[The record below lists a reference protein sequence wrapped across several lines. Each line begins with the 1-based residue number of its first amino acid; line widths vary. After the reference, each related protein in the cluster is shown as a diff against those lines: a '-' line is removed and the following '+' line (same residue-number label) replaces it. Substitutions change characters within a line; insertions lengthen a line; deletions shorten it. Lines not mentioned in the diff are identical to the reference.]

1 MNKTQTPIP
10 VSRVSD
16 CDPRVQLAT
25 ERTLLAWV
33 RTGLALMAF
42 GFMVARFGLILQ
54 SLGIKTDSLTTLFA
68 SAIGIFMVLLGSI
81 ANAGASV
88 HYRNYF
94 RNLIGDNKDPFT
106 AWSLA
111 IWVAIASAAIGVL
124 LIIYLLIVDIA
135 SWNASASAGLQNQI
149 LPNRQ

>member
-1 MNKTQTPIP
+1 MDKTRTSVSQ
-10 VSRVSD
+10 SRVSD

-25 ERTLLAWV
+25 ERTILAWI

-68 SAIGIFMVLLGSI
+68 TAIGIFMVLLGAI
-81 ANAGASV
+81 ANAGASL
-88 HYRNYF
+88 HYRKYF
-94 RNLIGDNKDPFT
+94 RNLIGEDKDPFT

-111 IWVAIASAAIGVL
+111 IWVAIASAMIGVL

-135 SWNASASAGLQNQI
+135 SWNASVSAGL
-149 LPNRQ
+149 